1 MSATR
6 ERTGELRA
14 QDGVRLHYRSWPA
27 PVERAVLLVSHG
39 LGEHGG
45 RYAALAEDLAE
56 HGITVHA
63 IDHRGHGLSGGRR
76 GHVAH
81 FGEFV
86 RDFETFRAAIAK
98 EHPSAPLFLL
108 GHSLGGLIA
117 IHHLQT
123 HPEAGY
129 RGAVLSAPL
138 VGIAVQAPRWKVALS
153 GFLSRLIPWL
163 PFHNEIETAM
173 LSTAPGYEAAYRADT
188 LLHNTITPRL
198 YTEMVR
204 AIDGAFQRPDGIQV
218 PLLVLAP
225 TADRVVLPE
234 AVARFASAC
243 PGDVET
249 KRYVGFQHESLN
261 EKDRHQVVADV
272 AAWLKGRVP
281 GTEYRVPSTE

>member
-1 MSATR
+1 MSAAR

-14 QDGVRLHYRSWPA
+14 VDGVPLHYRSWPA
-27 PVERAVLLVSHG
+27 PVQRAGLLVSHG

-45 RYAALAEDLAE
+45 RYAALAEELAE

-63 IDHRGHGLSGGRR
+63 VDHRGHGRSGGRR
-76 GHVAH
+76 GYVAH

-86 RDFETFRAAIAK
+86 RDFETFRAAIAN
-98 EHPSAPLFLL
+98 EHPPGTPLFLL

-129 RGAVLSAPL
+129 GGAVLSAPL

-153 GFLSRLIPWL
+153 GFLSRWLPWI
-163 PFHNEIETAM
+163 PFHNEIDTAM
-173 LSTAPGYEAAYRADT
+173 LSTAPEYEASYRADT

-198 YTEMVR
+198 YTEMVS
-204 AIDGAFQRPDGIQV
+204 AIRGAFERPDGIRV

-243 PGDVET
+243 PGDVEV
-249 KRYVGFQHESLN
+249 KRYEGFQHESLN
-261 EKDRHQVVADV
+261 EKDRHRVVADV
-272 AAWLKGRVP
+272 AEWLTARLG
-281 GTEYRVPSTE
+281 

>member
-14 QDGVRLHYRSWPA
+14 EDGVRLHYRSWPA
-27 PVERAVLLVSHG
+27 PAERAVLLVSHG

-45 RYAALAEDLAE
+45 RYAQVAEELAEQ
-56 HGITVHA
+56 GVTVHA
-63 IDHRGHGLSGGRR
+63 IDHRGHGRSGGRR

-98 EHPSAPLFLL
+98 EHPSGAPLFLL
-108 GHSLGGLIA
+108 GHSMGGLIA

-123 HPEAGY
+123 HPEAEY
-129 RGAVLSAPL
+129 RGAILSAPL

-153 GFLSRLIPWL
+153 GFLSRLVPWL
-163 PFHNEIETAM
+163 PFSNEIDTAM
-173 LSTAPGYEAAYRADT
+173 LSTAPGYEDAYRGDT
-188 LLHNTITPRL
+188 LLHNIITPRL
-198 YTEMVR
+198 YTEMVS
-204 AIDGAFQRPDGIQV
+204 AIRGAFERPDGIRV

-243 PGDVET
+243 PGDVEV
-249 KRYVGFQHESLN
+249 KRYEGFQHESLN
-261 EKDRHQVVADV
+261 ERDRHRVVADV
-272 AAWLKGRVP
+272 MAWLEDRMG
-281 GTEYRVPSTE
+281 